1 MTRIFKSTFGI
12 ALLLTILAG
21 AIRMHAQDI
30 QTAFKLTRAERFE
43 DASVAFKALLQ
54 KNLGDGDIYYYY
66 GENFLQEYY
75 SDTTNNSFK
84 ELSDSA
90 KVLFSRGTTAEPA
103 NPLNYVGL
111 GQIALMV
118 RDMSKAQ
125 QNFSKAISLLPSK
138 ANKTIIMAPEKQ
150 ATVYIKLA
158 NAYVKANINDTAIV
172 FGSLLK
178 AEKFDNKNYDL
189 YIVRGDAYIFLLN
202 DGSKAISNYNTA
214 QSLNPKS
221 PFAKLRVGQLWMR
234 ARNYKDALTYYKDV
248 VKIDSSFA
256 PAYRELGYLLSRAN
270 RNDEAEQNYKKFLR
284 LSGGN
289 TTARIQYVNTLIE
302 LKNYAEAINQLN
314 EVLKNDTSN
323 NDLNRALAYSY
334 YETGQYDKGLVYSEK
349 FFHRANPDKI
359 RATDYAYLGRLFAKT
374 KQDSLAHENL
384 MKAFQM
390 DTSRSEL
397 LSEAARSMIKLKKYD
412 KAIEIYQMKIALKKT
427 DKIDYYILGKVYY
440 NTKSWGKADTTLMYY
455 STLMPEDLQGY
466 MWRAYA
472 LVNIDTTSKLG
483 LAKPIYEA
491 MIEKAIT
498 DTVKNAKELM
508 VAYSYLAYY
517 YLIQFKKDTKD
528 QQFKLK
534 SIEYCNKVLTIQ
546 PPDPIYTEKAKGI
559 LKSLESKI
567 RKRE

>member
-1 MTRIFKSTFGI
+1 MTRIFKSTLGI
-12 ALLLTILAG
+12 ALLLTILSG
-21 AIRMHAQDI
+21 GFRVHAQDL

-43 DASVAFKALLQ
+43 DASAAFKALLQ
-54 KNLGDGDIYYYY
+54 KNLKDGDIYYYY

-75 SDTTNNSFK
+75 SDTINNSSK

-90 KVLFSRGTTAEPA
+90 QVLFSRGTIADPA

-111 GQIALMV
+111 GQIALML

-125 QNFSKAISLLPSK
+125 QNFSRAISLLPSK
-138 ANKTIIMAPEKQ
+138 ANKTIVMAPEKQ

-158 NAYVKANINDTAIV
+158 NAYIRAGINDTAVV
-172 FGSLLK
+172 FGSLRM

-202 DGSKAISNYNTA
+202 DGSKAILNYNTA

-234 ARNYKDALTYYKDV
+234 ARNYKDALTYYQEV

-302 LKNYAEAINQLN
+302 LKNYTEAINQLN
-314 EVLKNDTSN
+314 EVLRTDTSN

-334 YETGQYDKGLVYSEK
+334 FETGQYDKGLIYSKK
-349 FFHRANPDKI
+349 FFNRAKPDKI
-359 RATDYAYLGRLFAKT
+359 RATDYSYLGRLFAKT

-384 MKAFQM
+384 LKAFQM

-397 LSEAARSMIKLKKYD
+397 LSEAAMSMIKLKKYD
-412 KAIEIYQMKIALKKT
+412 KAIEVYNQKISLKNAVPY
-427 DKIDYYILGKVYY
+427 DYYNLGKVYY
-440 NTKSWGKADTTLMYY
+440 NTKSWGKVDTTLMYY
-455 STLMPEDLQGY
+455 STLMPEHVQGY
-466 MWRAYA
+466 LWRARA

-483 LAKPIYEA
+483 LAKPVYEV
-491 MIEKAIT
+491 MIEKAKT

-508 VAYSYLAYY
+508 EAYSYLAYY
-517 YLIQFKKDTKD
+517 NLVQFKDTKD
-528 QQFKLK
+528 QQFGLK
-534 SIEYCNKVLTIQ
+534 SIDYCNKVLAIQ
-546 PPDPIYTEKAKGI
+546 PPDPGYTEKAKAI
-559 LKSLESKI
+559 LKDLAPKI
-567 RKRE
+567 RRKE

>member
-1 MTRIFKSTFGI
+1 MTRTFKTIIGVTLFFSILFTG
-12 ALLLTILAG
+12 TIL
-21 AIRMHAQDI
+21 HAQDL
-30 QTAFKLTRAERFE
+30 QSAFRLTRAERFE
-43 DASVAFKALLQ
+43 DASTAFKALLQ
-54 KNLGDGDIYYYY
+54 KNPNDGDNYYYF

-90 KVLFSRGTTAEPA
+90 RVLFAKGTATDPA

-111 GQIALMV
+111 GQISLMMK
-118 RDMSKAQ
+118 DMPKAQ

-138 ANKTIIMAPEKQ
+138 ANKSIVMPPEKQ
-150 ATVYIKLA
+150 AAVYIKLA
-158 NAYVKANINDTAIV
+158 NAYVKAGINDTTMV
-172 FGSLLK
+172 FGSLRM
-178 AEKFDNKNYDL
+178 AEKLDNKNYDL

-234 ARNYKDALTYYKDV
+234 ARNYQDALTFYQEV

-270 RNDEAEQNYKKFLR
+270 RNTEAQQNYKKFLR

-302 LKNYAEAINQLN
+302 LKNYTEAITQLN
-314 EVLKNDTSN
+314 EILRNDSSN

-334 YETGQYDKGLVYSEK
+334 YETGQYDKGLVYSKK
-349 FFHRANPDKI
+349 FFRGVKPDKI
-359 RATDYAYLGRLFAKT
+359 RAADYAYLGRLLAKT

-390 DTSRSEL
+390 DTSRPEL
-397 LSEAARSMIKLKKYD
+397 LSEAAMSMIKLKKYD
-412 KAIEIYQMKIALKKT
+412 KAIEAYTLKIALKKT
-427 DKIDYYILGKVYY
+427 SPIDYYNLGKLYY
-440 NTKSWGKADTTLMYY
+440 NIKDWNKADSTLMYY
-455 STLMPEDLQGY
+455 STLVPEHIQGY

-483 LAKPIYEA
+483 LAKPVYEV
-491 MIEKAIT
+491 MIEKAKT
-498 DTVKNAKELM
+498 DSVKNAKELM

-517 YLIQFKKDTKD
+517 NLVRFKDTKD
-528 QQFKLK
+528 QQYRLK
-534 SIEYCNKVLTIQ
+534 SIEYCNKILDIV
-546 PPDPIYTEKAKGI
+546 PPDPSYTEKAKAI
-559 LKSLESKI
+559 LKDLEPKI
-567 RKRE
+567 KKRE

>member
-1 MTRIFKSTFGI
+1 MK
-12 ALLLTILAG
+12 
-21 AIRMHAQDI
+21 
-30 QTAFKLTRAERFE
+30 
-43 DASVAFKALLQ
+43 
-54 KNLGDGDIYYYY
+54 DGDIYYYY

-75 SDTTNNSFK
+75 SDTTNNSLK

-90 KVLFSRGTTAEPA
+90 KILYSKGTEADPA

-111 GQIALMV
+111 GQIALMY
-118 RDMSKAQ
+118 RDMPKAQ
-125 QNFSKAISLLPSK
+125 QDFAKAISLLPSK
-138 ANKTIIMAPEKQ
+138 ANKSIVMAADKQ

-158 NAYVKANINDTAIV
+158 NAYIKAGIYDTAVV
-172 FGSLLK
+172 FGSLK
-178 AEKFDNKNYDL
+178 TAEKLDSKNFDL
-189 YIVRGDAYIFLLN
+189 YIVKGDAYIFMLN
-202 DGSKAISNYNTA
+202 DGSKAIMNYNIA

-234 ARNYKDALTYYKDV
+234 ARNYKDALTYYQEV

-314 EVLKNDTSN
+314 EVLRTDTSN

-334 YETGQYDKGLVYSEK
+334 FETAQYDKGLIYSKK
-349 FFHRANPDKI
+349 FFRRAKPDKI
-359 RATDYAYLGRLFAKT
+359 RASDYAYIGRLLAKT
-374 KQDSLAHENL
+374 KQDSLAFGNL
-384 MKAFQM
+384 VTAFQM

-397 LSEAARSMIKLKKYD
+397 LSEAAMSMIKLKKYD
-412 KAIEIYQMKIALKKT
+412 KAIQVLNQKIVLKKAVPN
-427 DKIDYYILGKVYY
+427 DYYNLGKLYY
-440 NTKSWGKADTTLMYY
+440 NTKSWGKVDTTLTYY
-455 STLMPEDLQGY
+455 STLMPEHVQGY
-466 MWRAYA
+466 LWRARA

-483 LAKPIYEA
+483 LAKPVYEV
-491 MIEKAIT
+491 MIEKAKT

-508 VAYSYLAYY
+508 EAYSYLAYY
-517 YLIQFKKDTKD
+517 YLVQFKDTKD
-528 QQFKLK
+528 QQFGLK
-534 SIEYCNKVLTIQ
+534 SIDYCNKVLAIL
-546 PPDPIYTEKAKGI
+546 PADPSYTDKAKAI
-559 LKSLESKI
+559 LKDLEPKI

>member
-1 MTRIFKSTFGI
+1 MLGI

-21 AIRMHAQDI
+21 AIRVQAQDI
-30 QTAFKLTRAERFE
+30 QTALKLTRAERFE
-43 DASVAFKALLQ
+43 DASTAFKTLLQ
-54 KNLGDGDIYYYY
+54 KNLNDGDIYYYY
-66 GENFLQEYY
+66 GENYLQEYY

-90 KVLFSRGTTAEPA
+90 KIHFTRGTTADPA

-111 GQIALMV
+111 GQIALML
-118 RDMSKAQ
+118 RDMPKAQ

-138 ANKTIIMAPEKQ
+138 ANKGLVMAPDKQ

-158 NAYVKANINDTAIV
+158 NAYIKAAINDTAIV
-172 FGSLLK
+172 FGALRT
-178 AEKFDNKNYDL
+178 AEKLDNKNYDL

-234 ARNYKDALTYYKDV
+234 ARNYKDALTYYQDV
-248 VKIDSSFA
+248 VKIDSTFA
-256 PAYRELGYLLSRAN
+256 PAYRELGSLLARAN

-302 LKNYAEAINQLN
+302 LKNYTEAINQLN
-314 EVLKNDTSN
+314 EVLKSDTSN

-334 YETGQYDKGLVYSEK
+334 FETGQYDKGLVYSKK
-349 FFHRANPDKI
+349 FFRRAKPDKI

-397 LSEAARSMIKLKKYD
+397 LSEAAMSMIKLKKYD
-412 KAIEIYQMKIALKKT
+412 KAIEDYTLKISLKKAVPN
-427 DKIDYYILGKVYY
+427 DYYNLGKVYY
-440 NTKSWGKADTTLMYY
+440 NTKSWGKVDTTLMYY
-455 STLMPEDLQGY
+455 STLMPEHVQGY
-466 MWRAYA
+466 LWRARA

-483 LAKPIYEA
+483 LAKPVYEA
-491 MIEKAIT
+491 MIEKAKT

-508 VAYSYLAYY
+508 EAYSYLAYY
-517 YLIQFKKDTKD
+517 NLVQFKDTKD
-528 QQFKLK
+528 QQFGLK
-534 SIEYCNKVLTIQ
+534 SIEYCNKVLAIQ
-546 PPDPIYTEKAKGI
+546 PADPGYTEKAKAI
-559 LKSLESKI
+559 LKDLEPKI
-567 RKRE
+567 RRKE

>member
-1 MTRIFKSTFGI
+1 MTRIFKSTLGI
-12 ALLLTILAG
+12 ALLLTILSG
-21 AIRMHAQDI
+21 GFRVHAQDL

-43 DASVAFKALLQ
+43 DASAAFKALLQ
-54 KNLGDGDIYYYY
+54 KNLKDGDIYYYY

-75 SDTTNNSFK
+75 SDTTNNSSK

-90 KVLFSRGTTAEPA
+90 QVLFSRGTIADPA

-111 GQIALMV
+111 GQIALML

-125 QNFSKAISLLPSK
+125 QNFFRAISLLPSK
-138 ANKTIIMAPEKQ
+138 ANKTIVMAPEKQ

-158 NAYVKANINDTAIV
+158 NAYIRAGINDTAVV
-172 FGSLLK
+172 FGSLRM

-202 DGSKAISNYNTA
+202 DGSKAILNYNTA

-234 ARNYKDALTYYKDV
+234 ARNYKDALTYYQDV

-302 LKNYAEAINQLN
+302 LKNYSEAINQLN
-314 EVLKNDTSN
+314 EVLKTDTSN

-334 YETGQYDKGLVYSEK
+334 YETGQYDKGLVYSKK
-349 FFHRANPDKI
+349 FFRRAKSDKI
-359 RATDYAYLGRLFAKT
+359 RATDYAYLGRLLAKT

-384 MKAFQM
+384 VKAFQM

-397 LSEAARSMIKLKKYD
+397 LSEAAMSMIKLKKYD
-412 KAIEIYQMKIALKKT
+412 KAIEVYNQKISLKNAVPY
-427 DKIDYYILGKVYY
+427 DYYNLGKVYY
-440 NTKSWGKADTTLMYY
+440 NTKSWGKVDTTLMYY
-455 STLMPEDLQGY
+455 STLMPEHVQGY
-466 MWRAYA
+466 LWRARA

-483 LAKPIYEA
+483 LAKPVYEV
-491 MIEKAIT
+491 MIEKAKT

-508 VAYSYLAYY
+508 EAYSYLAYY
-517 YLIQFKKDTKD
+517 NLVQFKDTKD
-528 QQFKLK
+528 QQFGLK
-534 SIEYCNKVLTIQ
+534 SIDYCNKVLSIQ
-546 PPDPIYTEKAKGI
+546 PPDPGYTEKAKAI
-559 LKSLESKI
+559 LKDLAPKI
-567 RKRE
+567 RRKE

>member
-1 MTRIFKSTFGI
+1 MTRIFKSTLGI
-12 ALLLTILAG
+12 ALLLTILSG
-21 AIRMHAQDI
+21 GFRVHAQDL

-43 DASVAFKALLQ
+43 DASAAFKALLQ
-54 KNLGDGDIYYYY
+54 KNLKDGDIYYYY

-75 SDTTNNSFK
+75 SDTTNNSSK

-90 KVLFSRGTTAEPA
+90 QVLFSRGTIADPA

-111 GQIALMV
+111 GQIALML

-125 QNFSKAISLLPSK
+125 QNFSRAISLLPSK
-138 ANKTIIMAPEKQ
+138 ANKTIVMAPEKQ

-158 NAYVKANINDTAIV
+158 NAYIRAGINDTAVV
-172 FGSLLK
+172 FGSLRM

-234 ARNYKDALTYYKDV
+234 ARNYKDALTYYQDV
-248 VKIDSSFA
+248 VKIDSTFA
-256 PAYRELGYLLSRAN
+256 PAYRELGSLLARAN

-302 LKNYAEAINQLN
+302 LKNYTEAINQLN
-314 EVLKNDTSN
+314 EVLRTDTSN

-334 YETGQYDKGLVYSEK
+334 FETGQYDKGLVYSKK
-349 FFHRANPDKI
+349 FFRRAKPDKI

-384 MKAFQM
+384 LKAFQM

-397 LSEAARSMIKLKKYD
+397 LSEAAMSMIKLKKYD
-412 KAIEIYQMKIALKKT
+412 KAIEVYNQKISLKNAVPY
-427 DKIDYYILGKVYY
+427 DYYNLGKVYY
-440 NTKSWGKADTTLMYY
+440 NTKSWGKVDTTLMYY
-455 STLMPEDLQGY
+455 STLMPEHVQGY
-466 MWRAYA
+466 LWRARA

-483 LAKPIYEA
+483 LAKPVYEV
-491 MIEKAIT
+491 MIEKAKT

-508 VAYSYLAYY
+508 EAYSYLAYY
-517 YLIQFKKDTKD
+517 NLVQFKDTKD
-528 QQFKLK
+528 QQFGLK
-534 SIEYCNKVLTIQ
+534 SIDYCNKVLAIQ
-546 PPDPIYTEKAKGI
+546 PPDPGYTEKAKAI
-559 LKSLESKI
+559 LKDLAPKI
-567 RKRE
+567 RRKE

>member
-1 MTRIFKSTFGI
+1 MTRTFKTIIGVTLFFSILFTG
-12 ALLLTILAG
+12 TIL
-21 AIRMHAQDI
+21 HAQDL
-30 QTAFKLTRAERFE
+30 QSALRLTRAERFE
-43 DASVAFKALLQ
+43 DASTAFKALLQ
-54 KNLGDGDIYYYY
+54 KNLKDGDIYYYY

-90 KVLFSRGTTAEPA
+90 SLLFNKGVQVDPA

-111 GQIALMV
+111 GQIALMLKNMPV
-118 RDMSKAQ
+118 AQ

-138 ANKTIIMAPEKQ
+138 ANKSIVMPSEKQ
-150 ATVYIKLA
+150 AAVYIKLA
-158 NAYVKANINDTAIV
+158 NAYVKAGINDTTMV
-172 FGSLLK
+172 FGSLRM
-178 AEKFDNKNYDL
+178 AEKVDNKNYDL

-234 ARNYKDALTYYKDV
+234 ARNYQDALTFYLEV

-270 RNDEAEQNYKKFLR
+270 RNTEAQQNYKKFLR

-302 LKNYAEAINQLN
+302 LKNYAEAITQLN
-314 EVLKNDTSN
+314 EILRNDSSN

-334 YETGQYDKGLVYSEK
+334 FETGQFDKGLAYSKK
-349 FFHRANPDKI
+349 FFSRAKPDKI
-359 RATDYAYLGRLFAKT
+359 RATDYSYLGRLFAKT

-384 MKAFQM
+384 LKAYRM

-397 LSEAARSMIKLKKYD
+397 ISEAAMSMIKLKKYD
-412 KAIEIYQMKIALKKT
+412 KAIDDYQLKISLKKAVPN
-427 DKIDYYILGKVYY
+427 DYYNLGKVYY
-440 NTKSWGKADTTLMYY
+440 NTKNWGKVDTTLMYY
-455 STLMPEDLQGY
+455 STLMPEHVQGY
-466 MWRAYA
+466 LWRARA

-483 LAKPIYEA
+483 LAKPVYEA
-491 MIEKAIT
+491 MIQKASA
-498 DTVKNAKELM
+498 DTVKNAKELLE
-508 VAYSYLAYY
+508 AYSYLAYFN
-517 YLIQFKKDTKD
+517 LVQFKDTKN
-528 QQFKLK
+528 QEYGLK

-546 PPDPIYTEKAKGI
+546 PADPAYTEKAKAI
-559 LKSLESKI
+559 LKDLEPKI
-567 RKRE
+567 RK

>member
-1 MTRIFKSTFGI
+1 MTRTFKTIIGVTLFFSILFTG
-12 ALLLTILAG
+12 TIL
-21 AIRMHAQDI
+21 HAQDL
-30 QTAFKLTRAERFE
+30 QSAFRLTRAERFE
-43 DASVAFKALLQ
+43 DASTAFKALLQ
-54 KNLGDGDIYYYY
+54 KNLKDGDIYYYY
-66 GENFLQEYY
+66 GENYLQEYY

-158 NAYVKANINDTAIV
+158 NAYIKANINDTTIV

-234 ARNYKDALTYYKDV
+234 ARNYQDALTFYLEV

-270 RNDEAEQNYKKFLR
+270 RNTEAQQNYKKFLR

-302 LKNYAEAINQLN
+302 LKNYAEAITQLN
-314 EVLKNDTSN
+314 EILRNDSSN

-334 YETGQYDKGLVYSEK
+334 FETGQFDKGLAYSKK
-349 FFHRANPDKI
+349 FFRRAKPDKI
-359 RATDYAYLGRLFAKT
+359 RATDYSYLGRLFAKT

-384 MKAFQM
+384 LKAYRM

-397 LSEAARSMIKLKKYD
+397 ISEAAMSMIKLKKYD
-412 KAIEIYQMKIALKKT
+412 KAIDDYTLKISLKKAVPN
-427 DKIDYYILGKVYY
+427 DYYNLGKVYY
-440 NTKSWGKADTTLMYY
+440 NTKSWGKVDTTLMYY
-455 STLMPEDLQGY
+455 STLMPEHIQGY
-466 MWRAYA
+466 LWRARA

-483 LAKPIYEA
+483 LAKPVYEA
-491 MIEKAIT
+491 MIQKASA
-498 DTVKNAKELM
+498 DTVKNAKELLE
-508 VAYSYLAYY
+508 AYSYLAYFN
-517 YLIQFKKDTKD
+517 LVQFKDTKN
-528 QQFKLK
+528 QEYGLK

-546 PPDPIYTEKAKGI
+546 PADPAYTEKAKAI
-559 LKSLESKI
+559 LKDLEPKI
-567 RKRE
+567 RK

>member
-1 MTRIFKSTFGI
+1 MTRTFKTIIGVTLFFFILFTG
-12 ALLLTILAG
+12 TIL
-21 AIRMHAQDI
+21 HAQDL
-30 QTAFKLTRAERFE
+30 QSAFRLTRAERFE
-43 DASVAFKALLQ
+43 DANAAFKTLLQ
-54 KNLGDGDIYYYY
+54 KNMKDGDIYYYY

-75 SDTTNNSFK
+75 SDTTNNSLK

-90 KVLFSRGTTAEPA
+90 KILYSKGTEADPA

-111 GQIALMV
+111 GQIALMY
-118 RDMSKAQ
+118 RDMPKAQ
-125 QNFSKAISLLPSK
+125 QDFAKAISLLPSK
-138 ANKTIIMAPEKQ
+138 ANKSIVMAADKQ

-158 NAYVKANINDTAIV
+158 NAYIKAGIYDTAVV
-172 FGSLLK
+172 FGSLK
-178 AEKFDNKNYDL
+178 TAEKLDSKNFDL
-189 YIVRGDAYIFLLN
+189 YIVKGDAYIFMLN
-202 DGSKAISNYNTA
+202 DGSKAIMNYNIA

-234 ARNYKDALTYYKDV
+234 ARNYKDALTYYQEV

-314 EVLKNDTSN
+314 EVLRTDTSN

-334 YETGQYDKGLVYSEK
+334 FETAQYDKGLIYSKK
-349 FFHRANPDKI
+349 FFRRAKPDKI
-359 RATDYAYLGRLFAKT
+359 RASDYAYIGRLLAKT
-374 KQDSLAHENL
+374 KQDSLAFGNL
-384 MKAFQM
+384 VTAFQM

-397 LSEAARSMIKLKKYD
+397 LSEAAMSMIKLKKYD
-412 KAIEIYQMKIALKKT
+412 KAIQVLNQKIVLKKAVPN
-427 DKIDYYILGKVYY
+427 DYYNLGKLYY
-440 NTKSWGKADTTLMYY
+440 NTKSWGKVDTTLTYY
-455 STLMPEDLQGY
+455 STLMPEHVQGY
-466 MWRAYA
+466 LWRARA

-483 LAKPIYEA
+483 LAKPVYEV
-491 MIEKAIT
+491 MIEKAKT

-508 VAYSYLAYY
+508 EAYSYLAYY
-517 YLIQFKKDTKD
+517 YLVQFKDTKD
-528 QQFKLK
+528 QQFGLK
-534 SIEYCNKVLTIQ
+534 SIDYCNKVLAIL
-546 PPDPIYTEKAKGI
+546 PADPSYTDKAKAI
-559 LKSLESKI
+559 LKDLEPKI